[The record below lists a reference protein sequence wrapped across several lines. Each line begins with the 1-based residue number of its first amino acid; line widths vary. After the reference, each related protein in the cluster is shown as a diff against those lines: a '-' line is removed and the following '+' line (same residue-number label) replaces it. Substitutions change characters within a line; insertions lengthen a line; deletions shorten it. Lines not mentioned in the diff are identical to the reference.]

1 MKIRLLASM
10 VTLVASAHLQAELK
24 LSPIFGDH
32 MVLQRG
38 AAVPVWGWDTPG
50 TEVRVSFG
58 GDGRSTTAG
67 PDGRWTVKLAS
78 MPANAQPQALTI
90 QGTTTR
96 RIEDVLVGEVWL
108 CSGQSNMQFPL
119 VKTGGFGGDPNG
131 DIEAAESNL
140 PNLRLITV
148 PNVGSQEPQTTFTG
162 GWQPSTPQAAG
173 EFSAVGFLFGR
184 YIHRI
189 LNVPVGLIDNAWGG
203 SSAEAW
209 VRSSALEGDS
219 RFQRLMAASL
229 RQDAKCQ
236 TVEAR
241 QDFEKALA
249 KWKIDQE
256 KAKAEFRLPPNA
268 PQSPQA
274 WLTGNKRPGSIF
286 NGALHPIIGYG
297 IKGTI
302 WYQGESNIGRADE
315 YADLFPFLIEQWRKE
330 WGQGDFPFYWV
341 QLANRYASGPMPSS
355 PWADLREAQTQAMRL
370 PNTGQAISIDLGEGR
385 DVHPRNKHDVAA
397 RLVRWALVKDY
408 GMQIPYRSPEA
419 GKVTFSGS
427 KARIQFDCFGSF
439 LRPFGVDE
447 VLGIELCGPD
457 RTWHPAKARL
467 IGKSEVEASSPA
479 VSTAVAVRYAW
490 ADNPI
495 CNLYSDNGLPATP
508 FRSGDFKPLDQSTP
522 KAAASK

>member
-1 MKIRLLASM
+1 MKTRLLLPLAILATS
-10 VTLVASAHLQAELK
+10 VHLQAELK
-24 LSPIFGDH
+24 LSAIFGDH

-38 AAVPVWGWDTPG
+38 MAVPVWGWDTPG
-50 TEVRVSFG
+50 TEIRVSFA
-58 GDGRSTTAG
+58 GDSQSTIVGA
-67 PDGRWTVKLAS
+67 DGKWTVKLAS
-78 MPANAQPQALTI
+78 MPADAHPRTLTI
-90 QGTTTR
+90 EGTTTR

-140 PNLRLITV
+140 PKLRLITV
-148 PNVGSQEPQTTFTG
+148 PNVGAEEPQISFTG
-162 GWQPSTPQAAG
+162 GWQASTPKTAG
-173 EFSAVGFLFGR
+173 DFSAVGFLFGR

-189 LNVPVGLIDNAWGG
+189 LNVPVGLIDNSWGG

-209 VRSSALEGDS
+209 VRRSALEGDPQ
-219 RFQRLMAASL
+219 FERLMAASL
-229 RQDAKCQ
+229 KQDVKCQ
-236 TVEAR
+236 TDEAR
-241 QDFEKALA
+241 QDFEKAMT
-249 KWKIDQE
+249 KWKIDSE

-302 WYQGESNIGRADE
+302 WYQGESNVGRADE
-315 YADLFPFLIEQWRKE
+315 YAELFPLLIEQWRKE

-341 QLANRYASGPMPSS
+341 QLANRHLPERGPSS
-355 PWADLREAQTQAMRL
+355 PLAELREAQTRTMRL

-397 RLVRWALVKDY
+397 RLVRWALAKDY

-419 GKVTFSGS
+419 GKVTLSGD
-427 KARIQFDCFGSF
+427 KARINFDCFGSF

-457 RTWHPAKARL
+457 QTWHPAKARL
-467 IGKSEVEASSPA
+467 VGKTEVEASSPE
-479 VSTAVAVRYAW
+479 VSGPVAVRYAW
-490 ADNPI
+490 ASNPV
-495 CNLYSDNGLPATP
+495 CNLFSDIGLPATP
-508 FRSGDFKPLDQSTP
+508 FRSGEIKPAGQSAP